1 MLWIRF
7 GVMWVLSLSILYAL
21 CGSAGAFR
29 MTDEMSFTQ
38 LVSKSDLVVIAD
50 ARVTTVTENTDQ
62 FCADSLEQL
71 DTLLN
76 VHAVLKGTHRGE
88 LHLVHFKIKDD
99 IPGIINGPKL
109 LQLQYSHM
117 NEGKAGIRRESRAP
131 KYLLF
136 LKRRV
141 DGRYESVT
149 DQLDSFYS
157 AFALAACDG
166 GDIRHYVDPDDVF
179 GDP

>member
-1 MLWIRF
+1 MLWSRI
-7 GVMWVLSLSILYAL
+7 GVMWVLLSSMLYAL

-29 MTDEMSFTQ
+29 MTDEMSFAQ
-38 LVSKSDLVVIAD
+38 LVSNSDLVVIAD

-62 FCADSLEQL
+62 FCTDSLEQL

-76 VHAVLKGTHRGE
+76 VHAVLKGSHRGE
-88 LHLVHFKIKDD
+88 LHLVHFKIRDD
-99 IPGIINGPKL
+99 IPGLMNGPKL
-109 LQLQYSHM
+109 LQLQYGHM
-117 NEGKAGIRRESRAP
+117 NEEKASTRRESRAP

-149 DQLDSFYS
+149 DQFDSFYS

-166 GDIRHYVDPDDVF
+166 EDIRHYVDPDDVF
-179 GDP
+179 GE